1 MGMSGRVHEMMYVKP
16 LQQSLSHSERSE
28 TLAISVIWEEK
39 ANNYLNSID
48 DTPSIYLFTTWSSY
62 KYIIYIT
69 WSIFLQNS
77 I

>member
-1 MGMSGRVHEMMYVKP
+1 MYVKP

-39 ANNYLNSID
+39 ANNYPKSID
-48 DTPSIYLFTTWSSY
+48 DTPSIYLFTIWSSY

-69 WSIFLQNS
+69 WSIFLQNTFS
-77 I
+77 FHSQLFGL

>member
-1 MGMSGRVHEMMYVKP
+1 MMYVKP

-39 ANNYLNSID
+39 ANNYPKSID
-48 DTPSIYLFTTWSSY
+48 GTPSIYLFTTWSSY

>member
-39 ANNYLNSID
+39 ANNYPKSID